1 MPMIVYRGNLND
13 KEEVIIAPG
22 PTDADQPHE
31 IIRAKVVNKDSAAVT
46 LVVFT
51 RVGSDTYEEFR
62 GSLAVN
68 EAWAYEAP
76 DRGGMMLERPQV
88 SLRAALT
95 ATATSAQPTFMV
107 QVRE

>member
-1 MPMIVYRGNLND
+1 MPMIVYRGRLND

-22 PTDADQPHE
+22 PTDEAQPHE

-76 DRGGMMLERPQV
+76 ERGGMMLERPQV

-95 ATATSAQPTFMV
+95 VTVTGAQPTFSV

>member
-1 MPMIVYRGNLND
+1 MPMIVYRGKLND

-31 IIRAKVVNKDSAAVT
+31 IIRAKVVNKATVALTV
-46 LVVFT
+46 VVFT

-62 GSLAVN
+62 GSLAAN

-76 DRGGMMLERPQV
+76 ERGGMMLERPPV
-88 SLRAALT
+88 SRRAALT
-95 ATATSAQPTFMV
+95 ATATRARPTFSV